1 MTDAKRCQK
10 SYGLGNPVALSV
22 FRVIFS
28 ANFIKLISSLRE
40 SIGHLCPVLGGVVT
54 ALILNSAFVTAKA
67 VDLAKED
74 QNPLSRFYI
83 IRFEDNAQ
91 FGFGP
96 DNDVLNF
103 FRIQPLIP
111 FDLNENWNLV
121 TRAVIP
127 IVHQP
132 WPESTDGLGDVALA
146 MFLTPAK
153 ARKFIW
159 GVGPALVLPTATD
172 ALIGAEKWLAGPA
185 VAGVYTS
192 GPWLVG
198 AVIQNLWSFA
208 GDDGRQ
214 DVNVMTL
221 RPVINYNL
229 PNGWYL
235 SSSPSI
241 AANWKA
247 DGDNRWLVPLGGGVG
262 KIFTIGGQ
270 RMSALVE
277 SYYHI
282 MSPEIGPDWQ
292 LRLQL
297 SFLYPE

>member
-1 MTDAKRCQK
+1 MD
-10 SYGLGNPVALSV
+10 
-22 FRVIFS
+22 
-28 ANFIKLISSLRE
+28 
-40 SIGHLCPVLGGVVT
+40 HLCSAVGSIVT
-54 ALILNSAFVTAKA
+54 AMALNSTFVMAEEA
-67 VDLAKED
+67 LDLAKED
-74 QNPLSRFYI
+74 QNPVSRFYI
-83 IRFEDNAQ
+83 MRFEDNAQ
-91 FGFGP
+91 LGFGP
-96 DNDVLNF
+96 DDDALNF

-111 FDLNENWNLV
+111 FDLNENWSLV

-146 MFLTPAK
+146 MFLTPAR
-153 ARKFIW
+153 AGKFIW
-159 GVGPALVLPTATD
+159 GAGPALLLPTATD
-172 ALIGAEKWLAGPA
+172 ERIGVEKWSAGPA
-185 VAGVYTS
+185 VAGVYTN
-192 GPWLVG
+192 GPWLLG

-208 GDDGRQ
+208 GDHGRQ

-221 RPVINYNL
+221 RPLINYNL

-241 AANWKA
+241 AANWK
-247 DGDNRWLVPLGGGVG
+247 GDSNDRWLVPLGGGVG

-282 MSPEIGPDWQ
+282 ISPEIGPDWQ

-297 SFLYPE
+297 SFMYPE